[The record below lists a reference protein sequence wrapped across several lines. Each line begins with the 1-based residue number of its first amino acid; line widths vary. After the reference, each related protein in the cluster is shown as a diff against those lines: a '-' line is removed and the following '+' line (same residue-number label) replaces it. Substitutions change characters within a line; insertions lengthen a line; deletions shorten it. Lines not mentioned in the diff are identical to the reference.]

1 MSKPFCRRCL
11 LEDMEEGALLR
22 TMEAYIRALPAALK
36 VDQATYTHRLEQCK
50 DCDAL
55 LNGMCRECGCYVQVR
70 AIKARLGCP
79 APIPRWLA
87 RD

>member
-1 MSKPFCRRCL
+1 MD
-11 LEDMEEGALLR
+11 DMDEGALLR
-22 TMEAYIRALPAALK
+22 TMEAYIHALPAELK
-36 VDQATYTHRLEQCK
+36 VDEATYVHRLEQCK
-50 DCDAL
+50 ACDAL

-70 AIKARLGCP
+70 AAKARLGCP